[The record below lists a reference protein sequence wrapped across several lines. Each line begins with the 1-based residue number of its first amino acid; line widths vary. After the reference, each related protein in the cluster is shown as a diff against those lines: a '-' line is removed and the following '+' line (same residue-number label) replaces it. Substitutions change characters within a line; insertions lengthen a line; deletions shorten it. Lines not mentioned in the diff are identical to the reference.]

1 MWAAGITL
9 LEMAVGYPVWINEK
23 CIVKHVNLRNFL
35 APSGILNFEA
45 LFIKAGMVRM
55 MNVQQQRFKS
65 EDRIRLLLKKAG
77 GSYDIHYDPNFV
89 NLLSRML

>member
-9 LEMAVGYPVWINEK
+9 IEMAVGYPVWLNEK
-23 CIVKHVNLRNFL
+23 CIVKHINLHQFL
-35 APSGILNFEA
+35 APEGILNFEDQYVRS
-45 LFIKAGMVRM
+45 GMQSM
-55 MNVQQQRFKS
+55 INSQNKKFTS
-65 EDRIRLLLKKAG
+65 EEKIRLLLKKAG